1 MDTFMMFTH
10 IDDFEN
16 NEIPAE
22 VWDEFFADENDIKE
36 IKNILMFKEDY
47 KRDSH
52 TKLSELFRRFL

>member
-16 NEIPAE
+16 NEIPTE

-36 IKNILMFKEDY
+36 IKNVLMFKEAY
-47 KRDSH
+47 KRGSLI
-52 TKLSELFRRFL
+52 KLSELFRQFL